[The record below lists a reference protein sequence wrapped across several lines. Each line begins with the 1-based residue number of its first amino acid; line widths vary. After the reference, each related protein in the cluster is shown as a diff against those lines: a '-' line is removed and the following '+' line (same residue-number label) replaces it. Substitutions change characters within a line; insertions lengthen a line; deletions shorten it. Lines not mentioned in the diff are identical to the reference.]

1 MPLIF
6 KGLWENQWGWGRQ
19 STRRNG
25 RRRCRKGRKGW
36 GNEDE
41 EKKRG
46 RRGDGKS
53 WEGEKGEQEE
63 ENKQQ
68 KARGKTKIKG
78 KYKFSD
84 LLRPQ
89 IIFSINPHMST
100 PQNKCSVEIPEQ
112 YWCNKVPCKVVPSNL
127 SHLKRTIRDYP
138 VKFEWNILV

>member
-25 RRRCRKGRKGW
+25 RRRCRKGRNGW

-46 RRGDGKS
+46 RKGDGKS

-63 ENKQQ
+63 NKQQ
-68 KARGKTKIKG
+68 KARGKTKRKR

-84 LLRPQ
+84 LLHPQ

-127 SHLKRTIRDYP
+127 SHLKRTIRDYL